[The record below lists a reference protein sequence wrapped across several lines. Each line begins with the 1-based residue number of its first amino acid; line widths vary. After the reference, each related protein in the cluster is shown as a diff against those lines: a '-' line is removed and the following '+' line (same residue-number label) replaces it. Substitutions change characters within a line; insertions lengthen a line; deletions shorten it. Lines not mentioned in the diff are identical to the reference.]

1 MFALLHATV
10 TTISYGYGSGGGGLG
25 LSPWVYGGVPAGAT
39 AGGVVVVAAVKNS
52 QATRQVQAAARQ
64 AQLAAELAK
73 EAPHLLHLG
82 HLAAE
87 ALEHHKGE

>member
-1 MFALLHATV
+1 MLALLHATV
-10 TTISYGYGSGGGGLG
+10 TTISSGYGSGGGGFR

-39 AGGVVVVAAVKNS
+39 AGGVAAFAVKQS

-87 ALEHHKGE
+87 ALEHRKGE